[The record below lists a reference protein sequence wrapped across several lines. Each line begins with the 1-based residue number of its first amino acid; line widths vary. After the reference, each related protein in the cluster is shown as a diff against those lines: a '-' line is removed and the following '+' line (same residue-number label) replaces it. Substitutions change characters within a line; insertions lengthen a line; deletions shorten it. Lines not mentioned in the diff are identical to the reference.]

1 MAERLTLARPYAE
14 AVFKLAQAGNDLA
27 GWSAVLHNL
36 AAVASD
42 PRMKDIIANP
52 ETDDEALFGLIVA
65 IVGKLEAQQEN
76 LVRVLMENDRLLLSP
91 EIASLYEAQRA
102 EAEAS
107 VDVQVASAIALDAKQ
122 EKAIAASLEKKLGKK
137 VNLSSHIDES
147 LIGGVVI
154 QAGDLVI
161 DGSVKGRLGELASQ
175 LIH

>member
-1 MAERLTLARPYAE
+1 MAERLTMARPYAE
-14 AVFKLAQAGNDLA
+14 AVFKLAQEDGDLA
-27 GWSAVLHNL
+27 GWSTVLTNL

-42 PRMKDIIANP
+42 ARMKKIIANP
-52 ETDDEALFGLIVA
+52 ETEEAALVGLIGA
-65 IVGKLEAQQEN
+65 ILGKLDPKPEN
-76 LVRVLMENDRLLLSP
+76 FVRVLMENDRLSLLP
-91 EIASLYEAQRA
+91 EISRLYEEQRA

-107 VDVQVASAIALDAKQ
+107 IDVQVSSAMALDSKQEQAIAS
-122 EKAIAASLEKKLGKK
+122 SLEKKLGKK
-137 VNLSSHIDES
+137 INLSSSVDAS

>member
-14 AVFKLAQAGNDLA
+14 AVFKLAQEGGDLA
-27 GWSAVLHNL
+27 GWSAVLQNL

-42 PRMKDIIANP
+42 PQMKDIIANP
-52 ETDDEALFGLIVA
+52 ETDDMALLGLIVD
-65 IVGKLEAQQEN
+65 IVGKLDVQQEN
-76 LVRVLMENDRLLLSP
+76 LVRVLMENDRLLLTP
-91 EIASLYEAQRA
+91 EIASLYEEQRA

-107 VDVQVASAIALDAKQ
+107 VDVQVSSAIALDAKQ

-137 VNLSSHIDES
+137 VNLSSNVDES